1 LDSQENTANNM
12 NEFLKLSEKDR
23 INIFTQ
29 AGIRKKLSLLAI
41 EKDWW
46 VTMILR
52 ALFACECSGNIVF
65 KGGTS
70 LSKAWNLIERFSED
84 IDIAIDRKY
93 FGFEGELKKKQ
104 INNLRRASCS
114 YIKDKLQNELNQ
126 KLQENGINGYSLFVP
141 ETEDT
146 TKDPQTIEIHF
157 QSLFIPDYIRDK
169 VLIEIGARS
178 LVEPSQNIQLRSI
191 IADYY
196 PDSDFADDYFIVPT
210 VVPQRTFLEKAFL
223 LHEEFQKPS
232 EKIRVERITRH
243 IYDLEK
249 LMDTDFA
256 KDALNNSELY
266 NIIVEHR
273 RTLTAMKEVDYNTH
287 VPEKINFVPPS
298 FILDSWRKDYE
309 TMQSGMIYG
318 ESLPFDKLIE
328 RIKELNERF
337 RKIGK

>member
-1 LDSQENTANNM
+1 MDSQENTANNM

-65 KGGTS
+65 KSGTS

-146 TKDPQTIEIHF
+146 TKDPQLSKYIFNRFLYLIIFEIKF
-157 QSLFIPDYIRDK
+157 
-169 VLIEIGARS
+169 
-178 LVEPSQNIQLRSI
+178 
-191 IADYY
+191 
-196 PDSDFADDYFIVPT
+196 
-210 VVPQRTFLEKAFL
+210 
-223 LHEEFQKPS
+223 
-232 EKIRVERITRH
+232 
-243 IYDLEK
+243 
-249 LMDTDFA
+249 
-256 KDALNNSELY
+256 
-266 NIIVEHR
+266 
-273 RTLTAMKEVDYNTH
+273 
-287 VPEKINFVPPS
+287 
-298 FILDSWRKDYE
+298 
-309 TMQSGMIYG
+309 
-318 ESLPFDKLIE
+318 
-328 RIKELNERF
+328 
-337 RKIGK
+337 